1 VYWLLVLEIP
11 GLIIQDNELTSIISK
26 ELKEEKNKRKHCAI
40 KFRKSSSTCDYD
52 PVDFTGL

>member
-1 VYWLLVLEIP
+1 VLEIP
-11 GLIIQDNELTSIISK
+11 GLIIQDSELTSIISK
-26 ELKEEKNKRKHCAI
+26 ELKEEKNKRKHGAI